1 MRQLAIEVR
10 AVMVAAD
17 TYRRAMA
24 AALGVGVTEV
34 SALGEIRQDGPLTPS
49 ELARRLG
56 LTSPSV
62 TSLLDRLETAGLVAR
77 RRHPADR
84 RSVLVELT
92 ASGDELLVAAFE
104 QFSDDVAT
112 AVRSA
117 SPEHVRE
124 LGELLGGV
132 AGALRARAGDRDGLT
147 VGLARHLAGRSRSA
161 EDAAEGNSGQAE

>member
-1 MRQLAIEVR
+1 MRQLANQVR
-10 AVMVAAD
+10 AVMIAAD
-17 TYRRAMA
+17 SYRRAMA
-24 AALGVGVTEV
+24 TVLGVGVTEV

-62 TSLLDRLETAGLVAR
+62 TSLLDRLEAAGGVVR

-84 RSVLVELT
+84 RSVLIELT
-92 ASGDELLVAAFE
+92 DAGDELLVAAFE
-104 QFSDDVAT
+104 QFAEDVAV

-117 SPEHVRE
+117 TPEHVRE

-132 AGALRARAGDRDGLT
+132 AGALRARAGDPH
-147 VGLARHLAGRSRSA
+147 GLAGGLDRQVARRR
-161 EDAAEGNSGQAE
+161 NSGAGAPPI

>member
-1 MRQLAIEVR
+1 MRQLANQVR
-10 AVMVAAD
+10 AVMIAAD

-34 SALGEIRQDGPLTPS
+34 SALGEIREDGPLTPS

-62 TSLLDRLETAGLVAR
+62 TSLLDRLEAAGLVVR

-92 ASGDELLVAAFE
+92 GVGDELLVAAFE
-104 QFSDDVAT
+104 QFSEDVAA

-132 AGALRARAGDRDGLT
+132 AGALRARAGDPHGL
-147 VGLARHLAGRSRSA
+147 VGGLDRQMARRRRS
-161 EDAAEGNSGQAE
+161 EGGAADVNSGSG

>member
-1 MRQLAIEVR
+1 MRQLANEVR

-62 TSLLDRLETAGLVAR
+62 TSLLDRLEAAGLVAR

-92 ASGDELLVAAFE
+92 EAGEELLLASFE
-104 QFSDDVAT
+104 QFSEDVAA

-132 AGALRARAGDRDGLT
+132 AGALRTRAGDRDALLGGLGRR
-147 VGLARHLAGRSRSA
+147 VARRRRADG
-161 EDAAEGNSGQAE
+161 DAVDVNGQGD

>member
-1 MRQLAIEVR
+1 MRQLANEVR

-62 TSLLDRLETAGLVAR
+62 TSLLDRLEAAGLVAR

-92 ASGDELLVAAFE
+92 EAGEELLLASFE
-104 QFSDDVAT
+104 QFSEDVAA

-132 AGALRARAGDRDGLT
+132 AGSLRTRAADRDGLLG
-147 VGLARHLAGRSRSA
+147 GLGRHVARRRRVDG
-161 EDAAEGNSGQAE
+161 DVTDVNGKGD

>member
-1 MRQLAIEVR
+1 MRQLANEVR
-10 AVMVAAD
+10 AVMIAAD
-17 TYRRAMA
+17 TYRRALA

-34 SALGEIRQDGPLTPS
+34 SALGELRQDGQLTPS

-62 TSLLDRLETAGLVAR
+62 TSLLDRLEAAGLVVR
-77 RRHPADR
+77 QRHPADR

-92 ASGDELLVAAFE
+92 ETGDVLLVAAFE
-104 QFSDDVAT
+104 QFSEDVAS

-132 AGALRARAGDRDGLT
+132 AGALRARAGNRDGLV
-147 VGLARHLAGRSRSA
+147 VGLDRHVARRRRSGEGAGES
-161 EDAAEGNSGQAE
+161 NSGSS

>member
-1 MRQLAIEVR
+1 MRELANQVR

-24 AALGVGVTEV
+24 VALGVGVTEV

-62 TSLLDRLETAGLVAR
+62 TSLLDRLETAGLVVR

-92 ASGDELLVAAFE
+92 EAGDQLLVASFD
-104 QFSDDVAT
+104 QFSEDVAT

-117 SPEHVRE
+117 PPEHVRE

-132 AGALRARAGDRDGLT
+132 AGALRARAGDP
-147 VGLARHLAGRSRSA
+147 AALAGGLDRRVARRRNSGG
-161 EDAAEGNSGQAE
+161 DAADPNSGSG